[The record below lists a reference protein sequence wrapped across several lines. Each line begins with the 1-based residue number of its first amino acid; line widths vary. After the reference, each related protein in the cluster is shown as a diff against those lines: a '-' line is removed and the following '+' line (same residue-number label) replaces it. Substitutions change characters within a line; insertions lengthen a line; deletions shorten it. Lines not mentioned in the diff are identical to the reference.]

1 MRKFFRHHTGALV
14 AWLLIL
20 VLAVFSLPNVNRLT
34 REHSSIN
41 LPSNVQ
47 SSVATNIHNQWGR
60 HQNNTYEVDIVFHKK
75 GGGKFTAENR
85 EDMKDTISYLRA
97 NKKRLG
103 IQTILSPFENFAT
116 RKKLISK
123 DKTTAA
129 VQMYVAKN
137 FKSVSEVNESI
148 SKAAKTPGVSAYVT
162 GADILTDDFS
172 GAVQEGIKKTEAIS
186 IIFIFIVLIIVFRSP
201 IVPLISLFTVGVAF
215 LTSFS
220 LVTNLVKNFNFP
232 FSNFTQVFMVIVLFG
247 IGTDYNILLY
257 DKFKENLGTGLGKRE
272 AAKEALHSAGKTIL
286 YSGSSLLIGF
296 TSLSLARFSV
306 YQSATGVA
314 VGVAVLLIVI
324 LTLNPFFMVT
334 LGPKMF
340 WPVKQFKG
348 ENDSKL
354 WHGISQG
361 TLKRPIIALVAV
373 VLVSTP
379 FFLLF
384 SNKLNYNDADE
395 ISDNTPSKKG
405 YLVVQKHFS
414 KGMAE
419 PSYLYIK
426 SDHKL
431 DNERDLKAIDE
442 LTNQIQASKGVDFA
456 TSVTQP
462 YGEKINMLYVDR
474 QMKTVNKGVGTA
486 RSGLDRVSSGSQQL
500 TSGLGQLS
508 NGSQQLVNGLNL
520 MSAQLSAQMGGANAA
535 QLAQL
540 QAGLPRINA
549 GIQQLNGALQSSGA
563 SIDTASLTQNLTN
576 VGTQAQVIGN
586 NLNQAGQ
593 TLRSLQ
599 GAGAGTSLNTQQIM
613 AQYRAVEER
622 AQLTPQ
628 QRAVMEAALGQLLT
642 GVQTQVTQQKQTTTA
657 ALQSVA
663 GNLQAAGNADRSL
676 AGSMQSVA
684 GTAQNLRGMLGQ
696 VAVLRRE
703 VNTLA
708 SASNVAL
715 PGANTALNQLT
726 AGLNQV
732 QSAVNASLPGVG
744 QLASGANQ
752 LYQSAPQLT
761 NGVNRI
767 NSGLGAGQSYL
778 ANLGNSAVGNS
789 FYIPQSALHSKLFK
803 KSIENYLSGDKKT
816 AKIIIVMKTD
826 PSTDLTTNR
835 VNRLSQ
841 MAKESIKGTSLQ
853 GSQVAMGGQSE
864 RIYNNRGVSS
874 GDFLRTAIIMIVGIG
889 IALIFVTRSVLQPIF
904 ILGTLVISYM
914 MSLSITRGIVK
925 LTMGSTM
932 LTWNTPFF
940 TFIMLIALGVDYSIF
955 LMMRYR
961 DYRKEMVPSEAILKA
976 CAVIGTVVISA
987 AIILGGTFA
996 ALIPSGVPTLIEVAI
1011 GVVIGLLILVFLI
1024 PINMSAAMKLTYEG
1038 FGRNLI
1044 SKKVTEQKDL

>member
-1 MRKFFRHHTGALV
+1 MRKFFRHHTGALI
-14 AWLLIL
+14 AWLLVL
-20 VLAVFSLPNVNRLT
+20 ALAVFSLPNVNKLT

-47 SSVATNIHNQWGR
+47 SSVANDIHDQWGR

-85 EDMKDTISYLRA
+85 ADMKDTISYLKS

-103 IQTILSPFENFAT
+103 IRTILSPFENFAT
-116 RKKLISK
+116 KKKLISK

-129 VQMYVAKN
+129 VQMYVAKD
-137 FKSVSEVNESI
+137 FKSVSEVNDSI
-148 SKAAKTPGVSAYVT
+148 SKAAKTPGVNAYVT

-172 GAVQEGIKKTEAIS
+172 GAVQEGIKKTEVIS

-220 LVTNLVKNFNFP
+220 LVTNLVKSVNFP

-257 DKFKENLGTGLGKRE
+257 DKFKENLGKGMKKQE
-272 AAKEALHSAGKTIL
+272 ATKEALHSAGKTIL

-314 VGVAVLLIVI
+314 VGVAVLLLVI

-334 LGPKMF
+334 LGAKMF
-340 WPVKQFKG
+340 WPVKKFDG
-348 ENDSKL
+348 ESTSKL
-354 WHGISQG
+354 WHGISKG
-361 TLKRPIIALVAV
+361 TLKQPIVALVAV
-373 VLVSTP
+373 VLISTP

-384 SNKLNYNDADE
+384 SNKLNYDDTDE
-395 ISDNTPSKKG
+395 ISDSTPSKQG
-405 YLVVQKHFS
+405 FLVVQKHFS

-426 SDHKL
+426 SDHRL
-431 DNERDLKAIDE
+431 DNEKDLKAIDE

-474 QMKTVNKGVGTA
+474 QMKTVNKGVGQA

-520 MSAQLSAQMGGANAA
+520 MSAQLSAQMGGANAS

-540 QAGLPRINA
+540 QAGLPQINA
-549 GIQQLNGALQSSGA
+549 GIQQLNGALQNSGA
-563 SIDTASLTQNLTN
+563 SVDTAGLTQNLTN

-586 NLNQAGQ
+586 NLTQAGQ
-593 TLRSLQ
+593 TLQRLQ

-628 QRAVMEAALGQLLT
+628 QRAAMEAALSQLLT
-642 GVQTQVTQQKQTTTA
+642 GVQSQVTQQTQTTTS

-676 AGSMQSVA
+676 AGSLQSVA
-684 GTAQNLRGMLGQ
+684 GTAQNLQGMLGQ
-696 VAVLRRE
+696 VAVLKRE

-708 SASNVAL
+708 TASNVAL
-715 PGANTALNQLT
+715 PGANTALSKLT
-726 AGLNQV
+726 SGLNQV

-744 QLASGANQ
+744 QIASGANQ
-752 LYQSAPQLT
+752 LYQNAPALT
-761 NGVNRI
+761 SGVDRI
-767 NSGLGAGQSYL
+767 NSGLGTGQSYL
-778 ANLGNSAVGNS
+778 VGLGNSAVGNS
-789 FYIPQSALHSKLFK
+789 FYIPKSALHSKLFK

-816 AKIIIVMKTD
+816 AKIIIVMKTN
-826 PSTDLTTNR
+826 PSSDLTTTR
-835 VNRLSQ
+835 VNNLSK
-841 MAKESIKGTSLQ
+841 MAKESVKGTSLK
-853 GSQVAMGGQSE
+853 GATVAMGGQSE
-864 RIYNNRGVSS
+864 KIYNTKGVSS

-889 IALIFVTRSVLQPIF
+889 IALIFVTRSVLQPVF

-925 LTMGSTM
+925 LVMGKSM

-961 DYRKEMVPSEAILKA
+961 DYRKDMVPSQAILKA
-976 CAVIGTVVISA
+976 CGVIGTVVISA

-1044 SKKVTEQKDL
+1044 SKKVAAKHE